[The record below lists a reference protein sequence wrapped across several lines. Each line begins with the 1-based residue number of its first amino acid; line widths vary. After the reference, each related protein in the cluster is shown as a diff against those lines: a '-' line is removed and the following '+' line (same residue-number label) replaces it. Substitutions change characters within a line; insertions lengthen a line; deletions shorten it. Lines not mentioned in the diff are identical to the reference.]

1 MKNRWGHAAINN
13 IGWQRKRFVPA
24 ALFIILA
31 GLALS
36 ACQVPSR
43 VPETE
48 ISVPAA
54 TATEEE
60 QGLFAGVDGIA
71 CIPNLD
77 RYEVATLIDVVDGDS
92 IKVIVDGQPTQVRY
106 IGVNT
111 PEYDSPQREQAI
123 EATTANRGLL
133 SGSTLY
139 LFKDISNTDKYDRL
153 LRYVIANGK
162 FINLELVR
170 LGHAESKWYRPDI
183 SCQPVFDSAATG
195 Q

>member
-1 MKNRWGHAAINN
+1 MAI
-13 IGWQRKRFVPA
+13 GGREKQYLLLLQRTRFTSVVLVLT
-24 ALFIILA
+24 ALL
-31 GLALS
+31 LLS
-36 ACQVPSR
+36 ACVKRSAEIEAAIVTPLPTSTA
-43 VPETE
+43 ET
-48 ISVPAA
+48 
-54 TATEEE
+54 
-60 QGLFAGVDGIA
+60 QDMFAGVDGVA

-77 RYEVATLIDVVDGDS
+77 RYEIATLIDVVDGDS

-111 PEYDSPQREQAI
+111 PEYDSQQRTEAI
-123 EATTANRGLL
+123 AATNANRGLL

-153 LRYVIANGK
+153 LRYVVANGK

-183 SCQPVFDSAATG
+183 SCQELFDQAMP
-195 Q
+195 

>member
-1 MKNRWGHAAINN
+1 MK
-13 IGWQRKRFVPA
+13 IGGRKKQVLLSIQRTRFTSVVLVLT
-24 ALFIILA
+24 ALL
-31 GLALS
+31 LLS
-36 ACQVPSR
+36 ACAKYSAG
-43 VPETE
+43 TE
-48 ISVPAA
+48 MVEITPLPTR
-54 TATEEE
+54 TAEA
-60 QGLFAGVDGIA
+60 QGLFTGVDGVE

-77 RYEVATLIDVVDGDS
+77 RYEIATLIDVVDGDS

-111 PEYDSPQREQAI
+111 PEYDSQQRAQAI
-123 EATTANRGLL
+123 EATNANRGLL
-133 SGSTLY
+133 SGSTLF

-153 LRYVIANGK
+153 LRYVVANGK

-183 SCQPVFDSAATG
+183 SCQPTFDRAAAG